1 MNEGKVLAIRLVGDP
16 ILNKKARGLD
26 LVRIKK
32 WKIQKYV

>member
-16 ILNKKARGLD
+16 ILNKKARDLD

-32 WKIQKYV
+32 WKI